1 MPLAVPAVAVTA
13 PSRRR
18 RRRACRAG
26 LTTCVALLLA
36 STSGCSVPHFGD
48 DSHRT
53 SVMQVKAGDCVVPP
67 AAVQGL
73 LSELTVVDCGRAHPM
88 EAYAVVPYRGRDG
101 GVPAVYPG
109 QAALKAFADGA
120 CLETFRGYVGVDY
133 RDSSLF
139 FTYLMPTARDW
150 REGRGDI
157 SVTCFVTT
165 TGPQFTSTVRD
176 TKA

>member
-1 MPLAVPAVAVTA
+1 MAPAVRV
-13 PSRRR
+13 PVRL
-18 RRRACRAG
+18 RRA
-26 LTTCVALLLA
+26 LTASAVLLVAA
-36 STSGCSVPHFGD
+36 TSGCSMPHFGD
-48 DSHRT
+48 DSRST
-53 SVMQVKAGDCVVPP
+53 PVLQVKKGDCVVPP
-67 AAVQGL
+67 VAVQGL

-88 EAYAVVPYRGRDG
+88 EAYAVVPYEGRDG
-101 GVPAVYPG
+101 GVPTVYPG

-120 CLETFRGYVGVDY
+120 CLATFTGYVGVDY

-165 TGPQFTSTVRD
+165 TGPQFTSTVRG